1 MKRLIQAVILAGAL
15 VFSAWAVG
23 QESDTEGEGVWDSS
37 KEYEITGVKPK
48 RLLKVRVKRS
58 ENKPVQ
64 VDRSKD
70 KQQARVKRKIE
81 RIKAASKDEDLVETE
96 AEGVGKCPHC
106 GVKTAEVERDE
117 DTNPDKVAAQVQPSK
132 REKAKKPP
140 SKEGTDAL
148 R

>member
-1 MKRLIQAVILAGAL
+1 MKRLIQAVFLAGAL

-23 QESDTEGEGVWDSS
+23 QKSDTEGDGVWDSS
-37 KEYEITGVKPK
+37 KEYEITGEKSK
-48 RLLKVRVKRS
+48 RLLKARVKRS

-64 VDRSKD
+64 VNLSKD
-70 KQQARVKRKIE
+70 KKQARVKRKIE
-81 RIKAASKDEDLVETE
+81 RIKASEAEDLVETE

-132 REKAKKPP
+132 GKRAKKPP
-140 SKEGTDAL
+140 SKEGTDAI